1 LILRSKLN
9 SNKGDFERLR
19 KVATQQDGPIGV
31 DLERLMQQNDR
42 QIDTIIQ
49 QKKNSHKHMVN
60 VRDVMK
66 CDIGKDQKQYKADL
80 S

>member
-1 LILRSKLN
+1 
-9 SNKGDFERLR
+9 
-19 KVATQQDGPIGV
+19 
-31 DLERLMQQNDR
+31 MQQNDR

-66 CDIGKDQKQYKADL
+66 CDIGKDQKQYKPDL
-80 S
+80 SQVDNTCKHLDQKDQQLYRELMKEKDQKQKDYLSN